1 MRLLDCHL
9 YFLYYY
15 QGLVN
20 PLRAFSL
27 YPILHVILHSTAD

>member
-15 QGLVN
+15 QGLVK
-20 PLRAFSL
+20 PLQAFSL
-27 YPILHVILHSTAD
+27 YPVLCVTLYSTAG